1 MNGSGLN
8 VPKVLGLSDD
18 PQLVQSSLNEVH
30 TASQL

>member
-1 MNGSGLN
+1 

-18 PQLVQSSLNEVH
+18 PQLGQSSLNELH